1 MKITQIQTICG
12 TNHEIMKFGNGRMI
26 SFLINHENHL
36 LLEADSSALF
46 IANEAPVPA
55 AAKSIALPLTMR
67 AGMNAASGR
76 IPPFCLLRFL
86 FFALHLF
93 RSAFLPRAISLL
105 GKMISV
111 WGMCESFIGK
121 M

>member
-1 MKITQIQTICG
+1 
-12 TNHEIMKFGNGRMI
+12 MKFGNGRMI
-26 SFLINHENHL
+26 FLINHENHL

-46 IANEAPVPA
+46 TANEAPVPA
-55 AAKSIALPLTMR
+55 AAKSIALPPTMR

>member
-1 MKITQIQTICG
+1 MLFCGRGDGRGVKITQIQTICG

-46 IANEAPVPA
+46 TANEAPVPA

-67 AGMNAASGR
+67 DRKSTRLNSSHVRTSRMPS
-76 IPPFCLLRFL
+76 
-86 FFALHLF
+86 
-93 RSAFLPRAISLL
+93 SA
-105 GKMISV
+105 
-111 WGMCESFIGK
+111 
-121 M
+121 

>member
-1 MKITQIQTICG
+1 MKITQIQTICS

-46 IANEAPVPA
+46 TANEAPVPTV
-55 AAKSIALPLTMR
+55 AKPIALPLTMR

-76 IPPFCLLRFL
+76 YLLSV
-86 FFALHLF
+86 FFVF
-93 RSAFLPRAISLL
+93 FSLL
-105 GKMISV
+105 STCFVARFFLVPSLFWEK
-111 WGMCESFIGK
+111 
-121 M
+121 